1 MKADEVHRWL
11 IQGTNLSCIYLVFD
25 SGTLKQRFTQMY
37 EIKCYIFPLHQ
48 SSKSTHSRSVFT
60 MLQCFSDYEKNALSV
75 ICGLCDNS
83 GVKFKHLILSVQLAP
98 TADSKIC
105 DSISIHVK

>member
-48 SSKSTHSRSVFT
+48 SSAT
-60 MLQCFSDYEKNALSV
+60 MLFRLWKNALSV